1 MAADTSAPRPRRSG
15 PSPMAGLFVLLVI
28 GLVAWTGWWFWLVNR
43 VEGELEARAEGLR
56 AQGWTIDWQDQ
67 AISGWPFRARFEGE
81 HVTVA
86 APSGHELAAP
96 RLVAEANAYAP
107 THWVAVAEEGLVLT
121 RGEDKGK
128 VAINGGPA
136 RASLTRL
143 TAPQPTI
150 ALQLVEPE
158 FTAHPGAEPFPISG
172 ADRIELHLRQHQLTE
187 DEAAGRGRQIDVFFR
202 LEGARGRPQGP
213 IDRMT
218 ADTRLDLL
226 LEAVVDDAEA
236 LRGADIPTAL
246 AAWSAAGGRF
256 QTVKGEVRA
265 GDAEALMTS
274 PVLTLS
280 DDGRLQ
286 GVVTLDA
293 RRAAPV
299 LAGLAGRDASEEVE
313 GAPAAPAPTPD
324 TARPVELELIFRDG
338 RTYLGAFPIAPAPKL
353 F

>member
-15 PSPMAGLFVLLVI
+15 PSPMAGLFVLLIV

-43 VEGELEARAEGLR
+43 VEGEIEARAEGLR
-56 AQGWTIDWQDQ
+56 ERGWTVEWHDQ
-67 AISGWPFRARFEGE
+67 RISGWPFRARFEVR
-81 HVTVA
+81 HVTIA
-86 APSGHELAAP
+86 APSGHAIATP
-96 RLVAEANAYAP
+96 RMIAEANAYAP

-121 RGEDKGK
+121 RGEDKGR
-128 VAINGGPA
+128 VAIGGGAA
-136 RASLTRL
+136 RASVTRL
-143 TAPQPTI
+143 TAPQPTF

-158 FTAHPGAEPFPISG
+158 FTALPGSQPFPLSG
-172 ADRIELHLRQHQLTE
+172 ADRVEVHLRQHQVRD
-187 DEAAGRGRQIDVFFR
+187 DEPSSPGRQIDVFFR

-218 ADTRLDLL
+218 ADARLDLL
-226 LEAVVDDAEA
+226 VEAVVDDAEA

-280 DDGRLQ
+280 EDGRLQ

-293 RRAAPV
+293 RRATPM
-299 LAGLAGRDASEEVE
+299 LDSLAGRDASGQVE

-338 RTYLGAFPIAPAPKL
+338 RAYLGAFPIAPAPKL